1 LPNDNPEIER
11 LNEQHWIFTQ
21 AKQGR
26 IYNAPIDPTQAGFRI
41 LDIGCGSGIW
51 CIQMADAFPDCTIV
65 GMDIS
70 PIQAE
75 EKPSNVEW
83 MLHNV
88 ETELPFPNDEFDYV
102 RLSLLNGSFADFGKT
117 MKTIVQYVIFRSA
130 ELHAC

>member
-1 LPNDNPEIER
+1 
-11 LNEQHWIFTQ
+11 
-21 AKQGR
+21 
-26 IYNAPIDPTQAGFRI
+26 
-41 LDIGCGSGIW
+41 
-51 CIQMADAFPDCTIV
+51 MADAFPDCTIV